1 MLQRHGLALK
11 SGRKKNKQT
20 TKQNKTKQK
29 SKRSILQYF
38 TRMAEQRAFWQR
50 NGHRA
55 WASSAMLFATREM
68 DIYLSGH

>member
-29 SKRSILQYF
+29 SKRSILQCF

-50 NGHRA
+50 NRHRA